1 MFLARRRP
9 GGGIIESPGRRSC
22 RSWDVRHSFVFG
34 KAVKIARR
42 KALLVLCILTLLAP
56 GGVHGQQAGG
66 SSEQVKARVQRRLS
80 DKRVRGIRVAADGG
94 TVTLTGSVAS
104 AGAKQDL
111 IADILKVDG
120 VMEIIS
126 EITIRRA
133 ENDRVLAERIGDQ
146 IRRLSYFTVFDEVE
160 IGVDNGVVTLTGYV
174 TTPVK
179 SEELAKRASHVD
191 GAQDFVNHLEVL
203 PVSLAD
209 DQLRIVIA
217 NTLYRDPVF
226 SNYASQPVP
235 PIHIIVRNS
244 SVLLTGVVA
253 SEIERRQAE
262 SIVRGISGIVGVQN
276 NLRIER

>member
-1 MFLARRRP
+1 MKMSRQ
-9 GGGIIESPGRRSC
+9 I
-22 RSWDVRHSFVFG
+22 
-34 KAVKIARR
+34 
-42 KALLVLCILTLLAP
+42 ALLALCLLPSLVPSGADA
-56 GGVHGQQAGG
+56 QQAGG
-66 SSEQVKARVQRRLS
+66 TSDQVKVRVERRLAQQ
-80 DKRVRGIRVAADGG
+80 RVKGIRVVADGG
-94 TVTLTGSVAS
+94 SVTLTGSVAS
-104 AGAKQDL
+104 VGAKQDL
-111 IADILKVDG
+111 IADVLKVEG
-120 VMEIIS
+120 VMEVIS
-126 EITIRRA
+126 EITIRRT
-133 ENDRVLAERIGDQ
+133 ENDRLLAERIVDQ